1 MKAPWASEDD
11 PLPTGEK
18 IKIPVHLIFLRR
30 AVKLFGSIDT
40 SRQAAVTR
48 AADVVVLS
56 GVIGGIYLNR
66 DKIFK
71 IYESLNKLMEDVL
84 K

>member
-18 IKIPVHLIFLRR
+18 IKIP
-30 AVKLFGSIDT
+30 
-40 SRQAAVTR
+40 AAVTR